1 MSSPVRTLRRSRV
14 PAWIRI
20 VGMRRDPDLFGRAL
34 LDWTRGGTEPEYI
47 QRADGLVV
55 PGAGR
60 EFYLAT
66 RRDWPSCERASLRYA
81 RGRVLDIGCGA
92 GRVSLH
98 LQERGQHVVALD
110 ASRRAVRSARLRG
123 VREAWCM
130 SARDIS
136 REIGFYDTIILFGNN
151 FGIFGTPERVSKVL
165 ASWARLT
172 HPEARIL
179 AESTTPYCGGAPAI
193 DRLYFQRNKA
203 DGLMPGQIRLRTQ
216 YRDCVGPWS
225 DWLFVSR
232 HEMRQLVRGTGWHV
246 RTILGDLPSQ
256 SFVAVLEK

>member
-1 MSSPVRTLRRSRV
+1 
-14 PAWIRI
+14 
-20 VGMRRDPDLFGRAL
+20 MRRDPDLFGQAL

-55 PGAGR
+55 PGAGH

-66 RRDWPSCERASLRYA
+66 HRDWPSSERTSLRYA
-81 RGRVLDIGCGA
+81 RGRVVDIGCGA

-123 VREAWCM
+123 VKEAWCM
-130 SARDIS
+130 SARQIS
-136 REIGFYDTIILFGNN
+136 GEIGLFDTIILFGNN
-151 FGIFGTPERVSKVL
+151 FGMFGTPERVSKVL
-165 ASWARLT
+165 ASWAQQT
-172 HPEARIL
+172 HPKARIL

-193 DRLYFQRNKA
+193 DRHYYQRNKA
-203 DGLMPGQIRLRTQ
+203 NGLMPGQIRLRTQ
-216 YRDCVGPWS
+216 YRNRVGPWS

-232 HEMRQLVRGTGWHV
+232 QEMRQLVRGTGWHV
-246 RTILGDLPSQ
+246 RTICGDLPSE